1 MHQLFDLFKGIFSSD
16 SSDIYCDILDHMED
30 EIFIFDRDFR
40 LVYMNRAAERSEQFT
55 LKDNRGKSLYEIY
68 DFQDDLDE
76 SRSPAMIAI
85 KTEKPVYHM
94 PCSYFVG
101 HQKNMKSISSAPI
114 YQDGVLVGAYTIQHD
129 LTQFRDIVE
138 ENINLQK
145 VIQNQKTKMQDH
157 GDDPFQGL
165 IGSSTLF
172 KACVDK
178 ARCAAETNSAVLLV
192 GETGS
197 GKEVFA
203 RAIHDSSDRSRK
215 PFLAL
220 NCAAI
225 PESLLEGILF
235 GTTKGVYTGAVEKDG
250 ILMQANGGT
259 VFLDEVNSMPL
270 ASQAKLLRV
279 LEEKKVMKLG
289 SSREVPVDIRIIS
302 SMNESP
308 FSALE
313 NHHLRRDLF
322 YRLSVVQIQIPPLRG
337 RNEDI
342 LSLCTLFVAKYSE
355 RFHKRIQGVDHEVLN
370 ALLAFDWPGNVR
382 QLKACMESAM
392 NFVPDGGLITTKE
405 LPDYICGVPKNH
417 DVAAEFPPFISEVLS
432 EGAGDDLSLTS
443 FRRDADYRDKMQ
455 ILAAL
460 KECGGNVA
468 KAARMLGISRQLLNY
483 RLKKYGLK

>member
-1 MHQLFDLFKGIFSSD
+1 
-16 SSDIYCDILDHMED
+16 
-30 EIFIFDRDFR
+30 
-40 LVYMNRAAERSEQFT
+40 
-55 LKDNRGKSLYEIY
+55 
-68 DFQDDLDE
+68 
-76 SRSPAMIAI
+76 
-85 KTEKPVYHM
+85 
-94 PCSYFVG
+94 
-101 HQKNMKSISSAPI
+101 
-114 YQDGVLVGAYTIQHD
+114 
-129 LTQFRDIVE
+129 
-138 ENINLQK
+138 
-145 VIQNQKTKMQDH
+145 
-157 GDDPFQGL
+157 
-165 IGSSTLF
+165 
-172 KACVDK
+172 
-178 ARCAAETNSAVLLV
+178 
-192 GETGS
+192 
-197 GKEVFA
+197 
-203 RAIHDSSDRSRK
+203 
-215 PFLAL
+215 
-220 NCAAI
+220 
-225 PESLLEGILF
+225 
-235 GTTKGVYTGAVEKDG
+235 
-250 ILMQANGGT
+250 MQANGGT

-443 FRRDADYRDKMQ
+443 FRRDADDRDKMQ